1 MGTYFKVILR
11 RLCRLFF
18 VQKCCKK
25 NIKFLAK
32 KTYLFY
38 FFWHIKFVRIWFLWS
53 LRPENRLPQCSQK
66 KEKIFG
72 KIFYKKCYTFEKILH
87 IKYESE
93 KRPPVKVNLRRP
105 MYISSAFLQCRA
117 RMDISSTYAWRD
129 ARMAVDW
136 LERR

>member
-1 MGTYFKVILR
+1 MLLVALR
-11 RLCRLFF
+11 ERTISKAICLEH
-18 VQKCCKK
+18 V
-25 NIKFLAK
+25 AG
-32 KTYLFY
+32 
-38 FFWHIKFVRIWFLWS
+38 RIDF
-53 LRPENRLPQCSQK
+53 RNAARK

-105 MYISSAFLQCRA
+105 VYNISSAFLPCRA
-117 RMDISSTYAWRD
+117 RIDIGSTYAWRD
-129 ARMAVDW
+129 AHMAVDW